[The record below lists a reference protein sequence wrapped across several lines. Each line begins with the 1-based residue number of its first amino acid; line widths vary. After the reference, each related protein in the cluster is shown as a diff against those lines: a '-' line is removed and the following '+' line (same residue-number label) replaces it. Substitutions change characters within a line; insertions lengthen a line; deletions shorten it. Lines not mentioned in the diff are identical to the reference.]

1 MYRLNFAQKSDK
13 RHDWMC
19 YAIGKNEMPF
29 ILLHNAEFTVL
40 HWCKV
45 TWPTLRE
52 TRATSVAVLAFVVAM
67 ALFLGVVDLGLSK
80 LVSLLFSA

>member
-40 HWCKV
+40 HWLNV
-45 TWPTLRE
+45 Y
-52 TRATSVAVLAFVVAM
+52 
-67 ALFLGVVDLGLSK
+67 G
-80 LVSLLFSA
+80 